1 VPIPI
6 IGQKVKLT
14 LVGGPRAGQ
23 VLEVPMPP
31 PPQIEIRSFTAVAR
45 YKVCPLRV
53 DNAIIWYAIPDGW
66 TAVHAYEVLFQ
77 FYIDGHREKGN
88 GEQVVPSTDAQVSV
102 GGVDMNHSPEPWQP
116 GERTCIG
123 GNPSRN
129 FGTIFDADGQRV
141 IVVRNGKVWMKD
153 VDAERIVLCVNACR
167 EISDQDLATVTNPAY
182 VARFQVDKEHNCVHL
197 EIESDVRTISPSPP
211 QL

>member
-1 VPIPI
+1 MSIPI

-53 DNAIIWYAIPDGW
+53 DNAIIWYAIPVDW

-77 FYIDGHREKGN
+77 FYIDGHGAK
-88 GEQVVPSTDAQVSV
+88 
-102 GGVDMNHSPEPWQP
+102 
-116 GERTCIG
+116 
-123 GNPSRN
+123 
-129 FGTIFDADGQRV
+129 ADGKKLQLESQ
-141 IVVRNGKVWMKD
+141 KS
-153 VDAERIVLCVNACR
+153 E
-167 EISDQDLATVTNPAY
+167 ENP
-182 VARFQVDKEHNCVHL
+182 N
-197 EIESDVRTISPSPP
+197 ESQS
-211 QL
+211 